1 MTFSISALVSSRD
14 PHISPRRSILN
25 ILMLSMITTERKLAI
40 ELTHKDEWT
49 IVAYSR
55 FTKNTFDIITFHGK

>member
-1 MTFSISALVSSRD
+1 MHDLFHISPGIIPR

-25 ILMLSMITTERKLAI
+25 ILMLSMITTGRKLAI

-49 IVAYSR
+49 IVE
-55 FTKNTFDIITFHGK
+55 